1 MKTTKQILELNAED
15 FLLHI
20 EKNDVAYSTLE
31 EYTINTS
38 RKGVEDLKKLLEEV
52 YLNLGINFFGDYQHQ
67 QNLVWLKQIVSEKIK
82 AHKPLRTRKG
92 EDINSPELTQDQLVL
107 LFYLLRQNK
116 LIHAGKSNITL
127 SECIAELGDY
137 ESSENIRQSF
147 SPDKYGDIEKNT
159 KNRGNLKRKLEEIIV
174 KLDSV

>member
-1 MKTTKQILELNAED
+1 MKTTKQILELSAED

-20 EKNDVAYSTLE
+20 EKNDIAYSALE
-31 EYTINTS
+31 EYTLNTS

-52 YLNLGINFFGDYQHQ
+52 ELNLGVNFFGDYQHQ
-67 QNLVWLKQIVSEKIK
+67 QNLVWLKQIVTDKIK
-82 AHKPLRTRKG
+82 AYKPPKARK
-92 EDINSPELTQDQLVL
+92 EKDVNSPELTQDQLVL

-147 SPDKYGDIEKNT
+147 SPDKYGDIEGNT
-159 KNRGNLKRKLEEIIV
+159 KNKKILKKKLEEIIE
-174 KLDSV
+174 KLGSV